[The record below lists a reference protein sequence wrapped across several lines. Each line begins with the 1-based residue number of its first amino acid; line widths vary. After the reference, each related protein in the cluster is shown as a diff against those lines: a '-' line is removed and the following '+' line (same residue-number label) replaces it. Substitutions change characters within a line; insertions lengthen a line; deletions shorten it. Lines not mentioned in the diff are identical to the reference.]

1 MQMIVLQS
9 QIIQRCVGVNF
20 FCYDKTYLTMSLL
33 LEKLRMKQV
42 LCASGKYSCPFS
54 KIGIEVKL

>member
-20 FCYDKTYLTMSLL
+20 FSYDKTYLTMSLL

-42 LCASGKYSCPFS
+42 LCASGKYRFPF
-54 KIGIEVKL
+54 